1 LYASWDEE
9 ATMGQRLRDA
19 ALGFDSN
26 AAAYERAR
34 PSYPAEVVAHVVGH
48 GAIGPGRRVI
58 DLAAGTGKLTRLL
71 APTGADVAA
80 VEPVAGMRAQL
91 AAALPEVEVLDGTAE
106 DLPLPADSADAIT
119 VAQAFHWFDAPVA
132 LAEIRRVLR
141 PGGHLFLI
149 WNTRD
154 RSHDWVR
161 AFGDLLVDGPDLE
174 RPYDSYYDVDY
185 AALVASAGAGAFTP
199 VELWAHAWE
208 QPCDPDLL
216 VDRAESVSVVGALPR
231 AERARVLDRVRDLAR
246 THPELAGRQAFG
258 FPYVTRVYRCRTAA
272 AASV

>member
-1 LYASWDEE
+1 MSE
-9 ATMGQRLRDA
+9 RVKDA

-26 AAAYERAR
+26 AAAYERSR
-34 PSYPAEVVAHVVGH
+34 PSYPAEAVAHVVGH
-48 GAIGPGRRVI
+48 GGIGPGRRVI

-71 APTGADVAA
+71 VPTGAEVVA

-91 AAALPEVEVLDGTAE
+91 AAALPGIQAVDGSAE
-106 DLPLPADSADAIT
+106 ALPLPDGWADAVT
-119 VAQAFHWFDAPVA
+119 VAQAFHWFDPPVA

-154 RSHDWVR
+154 RGYDWVR

-185 AALVASAGAGAFTP
+185 AALVASAGAGGFTP
-199 VELWAHAWE
+199 VELWTHPWE
-208 QPCDPDLL
+208 QPCDPALL
-216 VDRAESVSVVGALPR
+216 VDRAASVSVVGAL
-231 AERARVLDRVRDLAR
+231 ADDERARVLDRIRDLAR
-246 THPELAGRQAFG
+246 THPDLAGRSTFG
-258 FPYVTRVYRCRTAA
+258 FPYVTRVYRCRTTAISA
-272 AASV
+272 

>member
-1 LYASWDEE
+1 
-9 ATMGQRLRDA
+9 MGERLKDA

-26 AAAYERAR
+26 AGAYERAR
-34 PSYPAEVVAHVVGH
+34 PSYPAEAVAHVVGH
-48 GAIGPGRRVI
+48 GGIGPGRRVV

-71 APTGADVAA
+71 VPTGADVVA
-80 VEPVAGMRAQL
+80 VEPVPGMRAQL
-91 AAALPEVEVLDGTAE
+91 AATLPEVDVVDGTAE
-106 DLPLPADSADAIT
+106 DLPLPDDSVDAIT

-154 RSHDWVR
+154 RSYDWVR
-161 AFGDLLVDGPDLE
+161 AVGDLLVDGPEVE

-185 AALVASAGAGAFTP
+185 AALVGSAGADGFTP
-199 VELWAHAWE
+199 VELWTQPWE
-208 QPCDPDLL
+208 QPCDPELL
-216 VDRAESVSVVGALPR
+216 VDRAESVSVVGAL
-231 AERARVLDRVRDLAR
+231 AQDERARVLDRVRDLAR
-246 THPELAGRQAFG
+246 THPDLAGRQAFG